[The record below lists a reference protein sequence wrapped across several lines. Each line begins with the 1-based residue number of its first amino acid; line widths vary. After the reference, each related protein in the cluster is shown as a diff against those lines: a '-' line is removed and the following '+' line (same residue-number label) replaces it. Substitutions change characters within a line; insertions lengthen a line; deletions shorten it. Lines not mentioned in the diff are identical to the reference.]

1 MKLSKI
7 AKDYG
12 LKLTFLT
19 EKNFKKISKQYDDIT
34 KADAKNNSYYY
45 VEDDHII
52 IGFYDDKHYKK
63 AAFFHE
69 LGHSLINDS
78 FEKLV
83 NYNEILIEY
92 EAWILGLKVARK
104 YNIKLPNKIFKYML
118 KSIHSYYKDSLREV
132 EKTNKKNS
140 NKNKKLE
147 TILEFK
153 FENHEDPPE
162 LNIEINFTDKEKN
175 KKIKNIKLKRNKKE
189 KNNLNLF

>member
-162 LNIEINFTDKEKN
+162 LNIEINFMDKEKN